1 MNEQKQDSIAGKIL
15 GKIKQED
22 IHPEASWKFVLRR
35 ALLWTGIGLAGAFA
49 AISLSLVIF
58 SLLSIDQGILGFAPK
73 RLFSPTVFQ
82 ALPFLWIGSLL
93 AFVALAVF
101 EYRETGHGYRHRPL
115 FVVLTTFLIVFAIG
129 ALLHLLRIGE
139 RSDIALRHAI
149 PQYDQAV
156 RPRDTFW
163 RHPEAGFATGT
174 VANISAAGFLLRTP
188 DGDGL
193 DIRIGDHTIIR
204 LPLKIEEGRAV
215 RVIGDQDANGKI
227 DAEEILPAL
236 PSQLR
241 GGGSEQGFND
251 DQPPFPPHAIDP
263 ATGLSQ

>member
-1 MNEQKQDSIAGKIL
+1 MNERKQDSIAGKIL

-22 IHPEASWKFVLRR
+22 IRPEAAWKFVLRR
-35 ALLWTGIGLAGAFA
+35 TLLWTGIALAGTFA

-58 SLLSIDQGILGFAPK
+58 SLFSIDQGILGFAPK
-73 RLFSPTVFQ
+73 RLFSPAVFRS
-82 ALPFLWIGSLL
+82 LPFLWIGSLL
-93 AFVALAVF
+93 AFVSLVVF

-115 FVVLTTFLIVFAIG
+115 FVVLTTLLIVFAVG
-129 ALLHLLRIGE
+129 SLLHLLRIGE

-149 PQYDQAV
+149 PQYDRAV

-163 RHPEAGFATGT
+163 RHPEAGFATGII
-174 VANISAAGFLLRTP
+174 ANIDASGFLLRTP

-204 LPLKIEEGRAV
+204 LPLKIEEGQPV
-215 RVIGDQDANGKI
+215 RVIGDQSVNGRI

-241 GGGSEQGFND
+241 AENGEQGFND
-251 DQPPFPPHAIDP
+251 DQPLPLPVPTP
-263 ATGLSQ
+263 ATGLSR